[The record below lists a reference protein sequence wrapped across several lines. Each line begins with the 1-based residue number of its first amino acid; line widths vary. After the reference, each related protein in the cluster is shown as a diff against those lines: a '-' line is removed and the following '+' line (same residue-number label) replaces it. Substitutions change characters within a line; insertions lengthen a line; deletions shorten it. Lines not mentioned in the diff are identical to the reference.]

1 MKKCITCKIE
11 QSLGNFGVRKT
22 GTPYS
27 ECRLCSAKRTAKWY
41 KDNREKS
48 IDKRKE
54 YYDKHK
60 EKTLEKSKERYWANH
75 AEIRKRANERNRT
88 PEERAKSNK
97 RQKEWCK
104 KNPEKV
110 RARINTY
117 DRKYPEKKLARQ
129 TVMWALRLGVLIKPN
144 SCERCKNEIK
154 LEAHHHDYSKPLEV
168 NWFCRLCHAQLHFE
182 EDNEHTTSKLDFEF
196 HNKEGETINS

>member
-1 MKKCITCKIE
+1 MKKCITCKEE
-11 QSLGNFGVRKT
+11 QDLGKFSLRKT
-22 GTPYS
+22 GRPVS
-27 ECRLCSAKRTAKWY
+27 ECKSCSAKRSNKWY

-48 IDKRKE
+48 I
-54 YYDKHK
+54 
-60 EKTLEKSKERYWANH
+60 
-75 AEIRKRANERNRT
+75 EIRKRANERNRT